1 MTNRILKK
9 KSSKLLYFYP
19 FLFFPTHCNHITKSL
34 KAHDKIVV
42 SPSCAI
48 ILGHFGKT
56 NKRKT
61 FVKIMTKGK
70 RTYKNQKTLEKIH
83 TQMRTNL
90 CEN

>member
-9 KSSKLLYFYP
+9 KSSKLLYYYP

-61 FVKIMTKGK
+61 FVKIMTSTREAYLQKSKDIGK
-70 RTYKNQKTLEKIH
+70 NTHSKED
-83 TQMRTNL
+83 
-90 CEN
+90 